1 MRIRPGAQA
10 VVRRGDDILVVEGFD
25 QAKPETFYRTIG
37 GGIEFGERAEQAL
50 RREFIEELG
59 AELTNIRLLGVLEN
73 IFEFLGQPGHEII
86 FMFEAELVDRSWY
99 EREDLGTI
107 LDGDSAVSWR
117 PLAMFAT
124 GEAPLYP
131 AGLPHL
137 LDLT

>member
-10 VVRRGDDILVVEGFD
+10 VVRRGGDILVVQGFD
-25 QAKPETFYRTIG
+25 QIKPETFYRTIG

-50 RREFIEELG
+50 RREFIEELA
-59 AELTNIRLLGVLEN
+59 AELSNIRLLGVLEN

-107 LDGDSAVSWR
+107 LDGDSPVSWQ
-117 PLAMFAT
+117 PLATFAT

-131 AGLPHL
+131 AGLPRL
-137 LDLT
+137 LGIT

>member
-10 VVRRGDDILVVEGFD
+10 VVRRGGDILVTQGFD
-25 QAKPETFYRTIG
+25 QTKPETFYRTIG

-73 IFEFLGQPGHEII
+73 IFDFLGQPGHEII
-86 FMFEAELVDRSWY
+86 FMFEAELVDHRWY

-107 LDGDSAVSWR
+107 LDGDSPVSWR
-117 PLAMFAT
+117 PLARFAA
-124 GEAPLYP
+124 GDAPLYP